1 MDMGMVRIT
10 IIFVE
15 TILNYGLQL
24 ASFGYF
30 FHITML

>member
-24 ASFGYF
+24 AFGYF
-30 FHITML
+30 FHTTML